1 MFFLICIMR
10 KVSLKIISFSI
21 SFIKILLKIVK
32 KLILFF
38 TEKIRKRSL
47 IEKLITF
54 ILFSA
59 LLTLVSINTQEFGSY
74 RINGVDNSVDYFK
87 VNEEWVWDQR
97 GITLYVIFLSI
108 LSFMI
113 FGGSK
118 ESKREHSDKES
129 LEENSNEKSN
139 VIDADFEV
147 ID

>member
-1 MFFLICIMR
+1 MR